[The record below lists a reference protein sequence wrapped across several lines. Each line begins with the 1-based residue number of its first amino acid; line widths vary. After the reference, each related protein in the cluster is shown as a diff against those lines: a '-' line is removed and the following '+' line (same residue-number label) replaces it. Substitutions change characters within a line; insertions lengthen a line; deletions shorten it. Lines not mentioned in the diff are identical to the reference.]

1 MKKYELIENDTKI
14 VNGKTLYRIRALVAI
29 SLSVAAGD
37 LGGYVESEKNLSH
50 NGNAWV
56 SGNAR
61 VSGNAV
67 VSGNA
72 EVSGNAVVSDNAWVS
87 GNAVVSGN
95 AEVYGDAWVSGNARV
110 YGNAVVSDNAWVS
123 GNAEVSGDAWVSGNA
138 EVSGNAR
145 VYGNAWV
152 YGDAWVSGNAEVSGN
167 ARVSDNAWVS
177 KSSDVQWF
185 SHVGSENGTL
195 TVFRTK
201 DGDLFVTRGCFSG
214 TMAEFEAA
222 VNEKHGDSKIGRQ
235 YKLLI
240 QAIELYFSKKS

>member
-50 NGNAWV
+50 DG
-56 SGNAR
+56 
-61 VSGNAV
+61 
-67 VSGNA
+67 
-72 EVSGNAVVSDNAWVS
+72 
-87 GNAVVSGN
+87 
-95 AEVYGDAWVSGNARV
+95 
-110 YGNAVVSDNAWVS
+110 NAWVS
-123 GNAEVSGDAWVSGNA
+123 GNAEVFGNA
-138 EVSGNAR
+138 EVYGDALVSGDAVVAGDAEVSGHALVSGDAV

-152 YGDAWVSGNAEVSGN
+152 SGHAVVAGDALVSGDAW
-167 ARVSDNAWVS
+167 VSDNAWVS

-214 TMAEFEAA
+214 TLAEFEAA
-222 VNEKHGDSKIGRQ
+222 VNEKHGDSKIGRH

-240 QAIELYFSKKS
+240 QAIELCFSKKS

>member
-87 GNAVVSGN
+87 GNA
-95 AEVYGDAWVSGNARV
+95 
-110 YGNAVVSDNAWVS
+110 
-123 GNAEVSGDAWVSGNA
+123 EVSGDAWVSGNA

-152 YGDAWVSGNAEVSGN
+152 YGDAWVSGNAEVSGT
-167 ARVSDNAWVS
+167 ARVPDNAWVS